1 MTHPRRFRFALQLVQ
16 ASSGIEWAE
25 MARRA
30 EADGFAVLSLP
41 DHLGDQFAPVPALA
55 AAAMVTSRI
64 RFSMFV
70 LANDNRHPGILAKE
84 IATVDLLS
92 GGRMELGIGAGW
104 TKTEYDALGISF
116 DKPSIRIERLGE
128 AVKILRGAFTQD
140 AVTFAGKYYRV
151 TDLAIRPR
159 PAQKGGIP
167 IVMGGGGPKMLAL
180 AAREAN
186 VVSVASNNAKR
197 PRMTDPLDGFAF
209 DKVAAQVAGVRE
221 AAGARFDSLE
231 LNCRILAV
239 AVTDDRV
246 AAARQ
251 LSAQMQVPAE
261 DLLSSP
267 FAFIGSIDQIGA
279 QIERQREQLAVS
291 YYTIS
296 QRHAAPL
303 APLVERLTGK

>member
-1 MTHPRRFRFALQLVQ
+1 MAHARRFRFAQQLVQ
-16 ASSGIEWAE
+16 AATGKDWAAL
-25 MARRA
+25 ARGA

-41 DHLGDQFAPVPALA
+41 DHLGEQFAPIPALA
-55 AAAMVTSRI
+55 AAAMVTERI

-84 IATVDLLS
+84 ITTVDVLS
-92 GGRMELGIGAGW
+92 HGRMELGIGAGW
-104 TKTEYDALGISF
+104 TKTEYDALGMTF

-128 AVKILRGAFTQD
+128 AAKILRGAFTQD
-140 AVTFAGKYYRV
+140 AVTFAGKYYNV

-167 IVMGGGGPKMLAL
+167 ILMGGGGPKMLAL
-180 AAREAN
+180 AAREADI
-186 VVSVASNNAKR
+186 VSVASNNAKR
-197 PRMTDPLDGFAF
+197 PKMTDPLDGFAF

-221 AAGARFDSLE
+221 AAGARFDALE
-231 LNCRILAV
+231 LNVRILAV
-239 AVTDDRV
+239 AVTDDRD

-251 LSAQMQVPAE
+251 LYAQMQVPAE

-267 FAFIGSIDQIGA
+267 FAFIGSLA
-279 QIERQREQLAVS
+279 QIEDQIRRQRDQLGVS
-291 YYTIS
+291 YYTVS

-303 APLVERLTGK
+303 APLVERLAGT